1 MAIEGAGLSSP
12 VQPASPSGVMDK
24 GLKKG
29 AIGYLSNIVIGV
41 ASTAPAYSLATT
53 LGFIVAVKGVGV
65 HAPAVMLVAF
75 VPMLLVAAAYKYF
88 NRADPDAGTTF
99 AWVTRAFGPVTGWM
113 NGWAIFLADV
123 IVMASL
129 SDIAAIYTFKLFGF
143 SELGSSKA
151 AIIVAAV
158 LWIAIMTWICYRGIE
173 LSARIQQVLL
183 GAEVLI
189 LAVFSVV
196 AFAKVYGSHPPAG
209 SIKPSLS
216 WINPFAMNFGD
227 LVVALLLAVF
237 IYWGW
242 DSGVAVNE
250 ESENPAE
257 GPGKA
262 AVVSTVLLVLIYV
275 VVTAASQSFHGTG
288 FLTNEANQEDVLS
301 ALGSGVLGTGVLG
314 KLLIIAVLTSAS
326 ASTQTTI
333 LPTARTTLSMAHW
346 KAVTSLLAR
355 MHKRYLTPTVST
367 LGFGVLSSHDH
378 GGAAAGPRKRAR
390 RLDHLDRLPDL
401 LLLRLH
407 RRGVRLVLPP
417 RSDRKR
423 AQVHHARTRPA
434 DRRPDAV
441 RRGDQGGDLLR
452 PRRKRL
458 REPDPP
464 VRPRHHAAAADGDR
478 RHGPRLRDH
487 ARLATVLPRVLLA
500 QDRNRAARA
509 ARAAATGGA
518 DARTRGFLTAMP
530 SSSPAHTSELLSGV
544 RRPVAGG
551 HGAHAA

>member
-1 MAIEGAGLSSP
+1 MATDSAAVSGS
-12 VQPASPSGVMDK
+12 PASSEVMDK

-53 LGFIVAVKGVGV
+53 LGFIVVVKGVGV
-65 HAPAVMLVAF
+65 HAPAVLLVAF
-75 VPMLLVAAAYKYF
+75 LPMLLVASAYKYF

-99 AWVTRAFGPVTGWM
+99 AWVTRTFGPTTGWL

-129 SDIAAIYTFKLFGF
+129 ADIAAIYTFQLFGF
-143 SELGSSKA
+143 TELGESKA
-151 AIIVAAV
+151 AIIIAAV
-158 LWIAIMTWICYRGIE
+158 LWIAIMTWVCYRGIE

-189 LAVFSVV
+189 LGVFAAV
-196 AFAKVYGSHPPAG
+196 AFVKVFGSHPPSD

-250 ESENPAE
+250 ESEDPAE

-262 AVVSTVLLVLIYV
+262 AVVSTILLVVIYV
-275 VVTAASQSFHGTG
+275 VVSAAAQSFHGVG
-288 FLTNEANQEDVLS
+288 FLSNEANQEDILS
-301 ALGSGVLGTGVLG
+301 ALGKGVLGEPLN

-346 KAVTSLLAR
+346 KAVTNLLAR
-355 MHKRYLTPTVST
+355 VHKRYLTPTVST
-367 LGFGVLSSHDH
+367 LGFGVL
-378 GGAAAGPRKRAR
+378 AIAITIA
-390 RLDHLDRLPDL
+390 L
-401 LLLRLH
+401 LLLSES
-407 RRGVRLVLPP
+407 VL
-417 RSDRKR
+417 SDS
-423 AQVHHARTRPA
+423 
-434 DRRPDAV
+434 
-441 RRGDQGGDLLR
+441 
-452 PRRKRL
+452 
-458 REPDPP
+458 
-464 VRPRHHAAAADGDR
+464 
-478 RHGPRLRDH
+478 
-487 ARLATVLPRVLLA
+487 
-500 QDRNRAARA
+500 
-509 ARAAATGGA
+509 
-518 DARTRGFLTAMP
+518 LTAIGFPICFYYGFTGVACAWYYRHDLTESARNLLLLGVGPVLGGLILFGVGIKAAFYYGHPANVESKPILGITLPLWMGIGGMLLGAIIMLVSRPYFREFFSRKTETAPPGLLDQPPPTGPVP
-530 SSSPAHTSELLSGV
+530 SAV
-544 RRPVAGG
+544 DF
-551 HGAHAA
+551 